1 MKVRR
6 PGPDLVSV
14 PDTSRETTVSQR
26 PFPMGISV
34 FSTSVQNCSALFLIT
49 HENARQFNSH
59 WIFLFFLGSLLTAQ
73 RQMLPPAKPQRTQR
87 LRLLLACRIAAL
99 VFGQLGCLPDLLIA
113 RAGILRPLNHAS
125 RVLVAQ
131 VRKHFEIENLK
142 RNHMACGGDERDQ

>member
-73 RQMLPPAKPQRTQR
+73 RQMLPPGKPQRTQQ
-87 LRLLLACRIAAL
+87 LRLKRLYDKPATNAAVAPTGKASANATAAFVAGLSYSRFNLSASSAVCRIFWSLAPESFAL
-99 VFGQLGCLPDLLIA
+99 
-113 RAGILRPLNHAS
+113 
-125 RVLVAQ
+125 
-131 VRKHFEIENLK
+131 
-142 RNHMACGGDERDQ
+142 